1 MDKKLLE
8 KPENYYNREL
18 SWLQFNYRILN
29 EAKDKTIPLFERI
42 KFLSITASNLD
53 EFFMIRV
60 ASLIDMVHAGYTKK
74 DLAGLTPSAQLDLI
88 IPETKNMMNSQ
99 YSTLNRSL
107 IPALEASGLKLVKR
121 YEDLTEKQA
130 KYVDKYFEKEV
141 YPVLT
146 PMAVDSSRPFP
157 LIRNKTLN
165 IGAILKIK
173 SSLTIYEEYFMIRLC
188 KTQKICIFILGLML
202 IFGMCSDTSKTDSY
216 FCVVPHSEHSDSDI
230 LYNNTRTELTLCTP
244 EALNNS
250 GKNTPENLI
259 SRYIIRRNNTAKSF
273 YWLCPSLIL
282 PSKKDYFS
290 DYSVNFFYTQKMGM
304 Y

>member
-1 MDKKLLE
+1 MFPHNAKS
-8 KPENYYNREL
+8 NRTCKTHSGQNPL
-18 SWLQFNYRILN
+18 SFPKQINIFYFI
-29 EAKDKTIPLFERI
+29 AFQ
-42 KFLSITASNLD
+42 IT
-53 EFFMIRV
+53 
-60 ASLIDMVHAGYTKK
+60 
-74 DLAGLTPSAQLDLI
+74 
-88 IPETKNMMNSQ
+88 
-99 YSTLNRSL
+99 
-107 IPALEASGLKLVKR
+107 
-121 YEDLTEKQA
+121 
-130 KYVDKYFEKEV
+130 
-141 YPVLT
+141 
-146 PMAVDSSRPFP
+146 
-157 LIRNKTLN
+157 LIRLYHIHIFLTILFHEFVLLPH
-165 IGAILKIK
+165 IFVYAILKTK

-282 PSKKDYFS
+282 PSNKDYFS
-290 DYSVNFFYTQKMGM
+290 DYSVNFFYTQKTDDGVIN
-304 Y
+304 YLHKSDGKKRI

>member
-130 KYVDKYFEKEV
+130 KYVDKYFESYSDK
-141 YPVLT
+141 
-146 PMAVDSSRPFP
+146 PFF
-157 LIRNKTLN
+157 K
-165 IGAILKIK
+165 
-173 SSLTIYEEYFMIRLC
+173 
-188 KTQKICIFILGLML
+188 
-202 IFGMCSDTSKTDSY
+202 
-216 FCVVPHSEHSDSDI
+216 
-230 LYNNTRTELTLCTP
+230 
-244 EALNNS
+244 
-250 GKNTPENLI
+250 
-259 SRYIIRRNNTAKSF
+259 
-273 YWLCPSLIL
+273 
-282 PSKKDYFS
+282 
-290 DYSVNFFYTQKMGM
+290 
-304 Y
+304 